1 MKNFVKEN
9 WYRLAI
15 GLSLLTISIG
25 ILIYLISLTNHPPLP
40 PLPPPPP
47 LGEIEKPVD
56 ISGYWKIN
64 ESQRVF
70 WNTSDIE
77 SNRGSMIDANATVFS
92 IYNGFPVFTDYKNP
106 FIRTGKLDAKI
117 AKKLKK
123 YKYRVINSPLTANPI
138 VLLALYKEKVLNQ
151 DKSNT
156 EAYKK
161 YIDEFKS
168 ALYYPEKVGEM
179 ISNLLMMR
187 ERNFSIIQPQLKI
200 DGKWYTLALKNDN
213 IYYYPVDY
221 ETMINMIKKNDYSKV
236 DKALEDKQINDIIK

>member
-9 WYRLAI
+9 WFRLAI
-15 GLSLLTISIG
+15 GLSLLIFSIG
-25 ILIYLISLTNHPPLP
+25 ILIYLISLTNQ
-40 PLPPPPP
+40 PPPPP
-47 LGEIEKPVD
+47 PALALVKIKTSFE

-77 SNRGSMIDANATVFS
+77 SNKGSMQDANSLIFS

-106 FIRTGKLDAKI
+106 FISSGKLDAKI
-117 AKKLKK
+117 AKKLKN
-123 YKYRVINSPLTANPI
+123 YKYRVINSPLNANPI

-151 DKSNT
+151 DKSNA

-161 YIDEFKS
+161 YIDEFIS
-168 ALYYPEKVGEM
+168 ALYYPEKVDEM
-179 ISNLLMMR
+179 ISNLLLMR

-221 ETMINMIKKNDYSKV
+221 ETMINMIIENDYSKV
-236 DKALEDKQINDIIK
+236 DKALEDKQINHIIK